1 MNMKKNLTINVKNV
15 CIEDIKELATL
26 EYHIWRSTYRGI
38 LPDEYLDNLD
48 INHIQEKFKNKLY
61 NNNVEIYLIKH
72 DMSNIG
78 YFSLSYNDNVLEVS
92 KLYILKNYQS
102 IGVGSI
108 VAEYIKAKAIEYH
121 IDIVESWIIEG
132 NYISE
137 NFHKKMG
144 FRKTAD
150 SAPLPSCKNILKHRY
165 IKILTN
171 IDNPIQ

>member
-1 MNMKKNLTINVKNV
+1 MNMKKKMIISVKKIS
-15 CIEDIKELATL
+15 IEDIKELSNL

-61 NNNVEIYLIKH
+61 DNSVETYLINS
-72 DMSNIG
+72 DMSSIG
-78 YFSLSYNDNVLEVS
+78 YFSLKYNNNVLEVS
-92 KLYILKNYQS
+92 KLYILKNYQN
-102 IGVGSI
+102 IGVGSF
-108 VAEYIKAKAIEYH
+108 VAEYIKAKTIEHH
-121 IDIVESWIIEG
+121 IDIVESWVIEN

-144 FRKTAD
+144 FIKTAD
-150 SAPLPSCKNILKHRY
+150 YVPLPSFQNILKYRY

-171 IDNPIQ
+171 IDSPI